1 MKRKELKNIAKK
13 MAMLE
18 SKMETATEEERS
30 SLESEMMAIT
40 FRIMKEEGQNA
51 DETLGLLD
59 EMIQEILENS

>member
-18 SKMETATEEERS
+18 SKMATATEDDRE

-40 FRIMKEEGQNA
+40 FRIMQEEGQNA